1 VPAVPAVPARLV
13 LALAG
18 EARARTH
25 TAASALDVAAP
36 VPKESLAR
44 RRILSRMRNL
54 NPSGPAPRLVIGVK
68 LTCQVLSIPPNKAI
82 NLIYPQ
88 D

>member
-1 VPAVPAVPARLV
+1 MLALLV

-18 EARARTH
+18 EARARTQA
-25 TAASALDVAAP
+25 AASALEAAAA
-36 VPKESLAR
+36 VPKGSLAR
-44 RRILSRMRNL
+44 RRIMSRMRDPV
-54 NPSGPAPRLVIGVK
+54 PSVPAPRVAMRVK
-68 LTCQVLSIPPNKAI
+68 LTCQVLSISTLNKAI